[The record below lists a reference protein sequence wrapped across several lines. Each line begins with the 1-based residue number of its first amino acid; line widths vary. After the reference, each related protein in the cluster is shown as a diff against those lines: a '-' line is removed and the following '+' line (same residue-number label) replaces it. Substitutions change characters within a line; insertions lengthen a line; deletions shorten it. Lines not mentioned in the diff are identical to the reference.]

1 MKNLMQLHSTAW
13 TFSGV
18 LLKVSGIHY
27 KDGLAAVY

>member
-1 MKNLMQLHSTAW
+1 MKNLMQLNSTVW

-27 KDGLAAVY
+27 KTV